1 MVNRSVVAIIDNIRR
16 GSAELF
22 APTTKWLCYGAVQN
36 AMAVTSRIVDHRG
49 VVVAY
54 GGCMVGHIGID
65 MVVGSEAVVDGIRK
79 TRKG

>member
-1 MVNRSVVAIIDNIRR
+1 MAIIDNIRR

-22 APTTKWLCYGAVQN
+22 APTTKWLSYGAVQN
-36 AMAVTSRIVDHRG
+36 AMAATSRIVDHRG

-54 GGCMVGHIGID
+54 SGCMVGRRGID

-79 TRKG
+79 G